1 MKERYMKEII
11 KDHNSQQQTR
21 YRIQIEDEQILNH
34 TYAEE
39 EVLWELISLGDVE
52 GVERMIKLPRTK
64 YPLVIENNVKKNEE
78 YMAVSS
84 IAMLARV
91 AIKSGL
97 TSSESFLM
105 SDLYL
110 KKIASSRSIEE
121 INQIGYEAY
130 MEYVVRIHHYKKSE
144 TMNSYVE
151 DCKKDIIKN
160 LYRPIS
166 LSKIAKDLGIR
177 PSYLSR
183 LFTLHEGKT
192 VTEYIHELKV
202 AEAESMLLYSDRT
215 IAEIAD
221 YLKFN
226 SQSYFGKLF
235 KKYTT
240 MTPQEF
246 RKKNKSPEF

>member
-1 MKERYMKEII
+1 MKEII
-11 KDHNSQQQTR
+11 SGHNSQQQTR
-21 YRIQIEDEQILNH
+21 YRIRIEDEQILNH

-39 EVLWELISLGDVE
+39 EVMWELVSMGDIE
-52 GVERMIKLPRTK
+52 GVGKLLKQPRTK
-64 YPLVIENNVKKNEE
+64 YPLIIENNVKKNEE
-78 YMAVSS
+78 YMAVAT

-97 TSSESFLM
+97 TSAESFLI
-105 SDLYL
+105 SDLSL
-110 KKIASSRSIEE
+110 KKIASSRSLEE
-121 INQIGYEAY
+121 ITQIVNEAH
-130 MEYVVRIHHYKKSE
+130 MEYVECINRYRKSE

-160 LYRPIS
+160 LYRPIN

-202 AEAESMLLYSDRT
+202 AEAKSMLLYSDRSIT
-215 IAEIAD
+215 EIAD

-235 KKYTT
+235 KKYAT
-240 MTPQEF
+240 MTPHEF

>member
-1 MKERYMKEII
+1 MQ
-11 KDHNSQQQTR
+11 DQSNQQHTR
-21 YRIQIEDEQILNH
+21 YRIKIEDEQILNH

-39 EVLWELISLGDVE
+39 EVLWELVSNGDID
-52 GVERMIKLPRTK
+52 GVERVLKQPRTK

-78 YMAVSS
+78 YMAVSA

-91 AIKSGL
+91 AIKSGM
-97 TSSESFLM
+97 TSAESFLI

-110 KKIASSRSIEE
+110 KKIALSKNIED
-121 INQIGYEAY
+121 IIQITSDAH
-130 MEYVVRIHHYKKSE
+130 MEYVRKIHQYQKTE

-151 DCKKDIIKN
+151 DCKKDITRN

-192 VTEYIHELKV
+192 VTEYIHEQKV
-202 AEAESMLLYSDRT
+202 AEAKSMLLYSDRT
-215 IAEIAD
+215 ISEIAD

-235 KKYTT
+235 KKHTD
-240 MTPQEF
+240 MTPQDY
-246 RKKNKSPEF
+246 RRKNKPPEF